1 MLETAESVQDMSQG
15 ELSGRQL
22 IQLLHTYSSIHQH
35 SLATEAISPYCGSPG
50 PVTHKLVCIINAVY
64 ISF

>member
-22 IQLLHTYSSIHQH
+22 NQLLHTYSSIHQH
-35 SLATEAISPYCGSPG
+35 SLATEAITPYCGSRG
-50 PVTHKLVCIINAVY
+50 PE
-64 ISF
+64 

>member
-15 ELSGRQL
+15 ELRGRQL

-35 SLATEAISPYCGSPG
+35 SLAAKAIMPYCGSRG
-50 PVTHKLVCIINAVY
+50 PLSLKLVL
-64 ISF
+64 

>member
-22 IQLLHTYSSIHQH
+22 IPLLHTYSSIHQH
-35 SLATEAISPYCGSPG
+35 SLATKAIMPYCGSCG
-50 PVTHKLVCIINAVY
+50 PE
-64 ISF
+64 

>member
-22 IQLLHTYSSIHQH
+22 YQLLHTYSSIHQH
-35 SLATEAISPYCGSPG
+35 SLAAEAITPYCGSRG
-50 PVTHKLVCIINAVY
+50 PVSHKLVCFINA
-64 ISF
+64 SF

>member
-1 MLETAESVQDMSQG
+1 MLETAESVQDMRQG

-22 IQLLHTYSSIHQH
+22 NQLLHTYSSIHQH
-35 SLATEAISPYCGSPG
+35 SLATEAITPYCGSRG
-50 PVTHKLVCIINAVY
+50 PVTNKLVCFINAVY

>member
-35 SLATEAISPYCGSPG
+35 SLVAKRRIAVHVGHYR
-50 PVTHKLVCIINAVY
+50 INLFV
-64 ISF
+64 I